1 MVRNLDKEYVDINII
16 YKQQKEYRK
25 TDEGKEALRRANK
38 KYRNANLPIRFE
50 LSDTLSGFE
59 DDRNILIKLDGNWM
73 IPEYD
78 PETFICQTQ
87 PIKSLEVGEHHLAI
101 VVTDRMGNKS
111 EKYLKFWIRAKSKKR

>member
-1 MVRNLDKEYVDINII
+1 MKVGVVVATSLLLISCGAKSIRLSSTPRVICH
-16 YKQQKEYRK
+16 
-25 TDEGKEALRRANK
+25 K
-38 KYRNANLPIRFE
+38 KYRNANMPIRFE

-78 PETFICQTQ
+78 PETFICQTA
-87 PIKSLEVGEHHLAI
+87 PIKSLEPGEHHLAI